1 MKMNCVIKLSDVFLC
16 MKNITQQSQE
26 GGRRGWKKMLSKYT
40 TIKSL
45 LDSIFII
52 SAVNIAIGYMMT
64 KTEYIPSME
73 VWFTKENLF
82 LLIFYKIK
90 GALKKTKQN
99 TYGPHIRY
107 RKKSQY
113 NLAIIHEYIT
123 WQTALKGREKLHQ
136 I

>member
-1 MKMNCVIKLSDVFLC
+1 
-16 MKNITQQSQE
+16 
-26 GGRRGWKKMLSKYT
+26 MLSKYT

-52 SAVNIAIGYMMT
+52 SAVNIAIGYIMT

-90 GALKKTKQN
+90 GALKKKKTRMILTLDTEKRVN
-99 TYGPHIRY
+99 TI
-107 RKKSQY
+107 
-113 NLAIIHEYIT
+113 
-123 WQTALKGREKLHQ
+123 
-136 I
+136 